1 VTEDRWSRWLLGGRD
16 AGDARQ
22 RAASL
27 EYLAP
32 LRDRVL
38 DGAEP
43 LAGADVLDVGAGDGL
58 IALGALDRVGPDG
71 TVTFCDVSPALV
83 EHCRE
88 LAGDD
93 PRARFAVA
101 AAEDLAGVPDS
112 SVDVVTTRSVLIYVT
127 DKARAFAAFHRVLR
141 PGGRV
146 SLFEPINAL
155 MQDPPG
161 RFFGY
166 AVDADLGRRVNDAFG
181 EAASDVAAM
190 MDFDDR
196 DLARL
201 AEAAGFA
208 RVHVECHLDLE
219 PDTAWQTV
227 SFEALLDGS
236 PNPNA
241 RTVRAAIDAALTPP
255 ERERFIAELARE
267 YAAGRGMRRHA
278 AAYVTAR
285 KDERG
290 RG

>member
-16 AGDARQ
+16 AGDAQQ

-32 LRDRVL
+32 IRDRVL
-38 DGAEP
+38 AGAEP
-43 LAGADVLDVGAGDGL
+43 LAGADVIDVGAGDGL
-58 IALGALDRVGPDG
+58 IALGALDHVGRDG

-83 EHCRE
+83 EHCRG

-101 AAEDLAGVPDS
+101 AAEDLGAIPDG

-127 DKARAFAAFHRVLR
+127 DKARAFAEFHRVLR

-155 MQDPPG
+155 MQDRPG
-161 RFFGY
+161 RFLGY
-166 AVDADLGRRVNDAFG
+166 EAEPDLAARVRAAFG
-181 EAASDVAAM
+181 EDETAKTAM
-190 MDFDDR
+190 MGFDDR

-201 AEAAGFA
+201 AEEAGFA
-208 RVHVECHLDLE
+208 HVHVECRIDLE
-219 PDTAWQTV
+219 PGTVDQPV
-227 SFEALLDGS
+227 SFEALIDGS

-241 RTVRAAIDAALTPP
+241 RTVREAIDAVLTPP
-255 ERERFIAELARE
+255 ERERFLAELRE
-267 YAAGRGMRRHA
+267 SYDAGRRMRRHA
-278 AAYVTAR
+278 EAYLVAR
-285 KDERG
+285 K
-290 RG
+290 

>member
-1 VTEDRWSRWLLGGRD
+1 VSEDRWSRWLLGGRD

-32 LRDRVL
+32 IRDRVL

-43 LAGADVLDVGAGDGL
+43 LTGADVLDVGAGDGL

-71 TVTFCDVSPALV
+71 SVTFCDVSPALV
-83 EHCRE
+83 EHCRG
-88 LAGDD
+88 LAGGD
-93 PRARFAVA
+93 PRTRFAVA
-101 AAEDLAGVPDS
+101 AAEDLSAIPDA

-127 DKARAFAAFHRVLR
+127 DKARALAEFHRVLR
-141 PGGRV
+141 PGGRA

-161 RFFGY
+161 RFCGY
-166 AVDADLGRRVNDAFG
+166 AVDAELAARVNDAFG
-181 EAASDVAAM
+181 ESAEQAAAM

-208 RVHVECHLDLE
+208 RVHVECHIDLE
-219 PDTAWQTV
+219 WAEPSQTV
-227 SFEALLDGS
+227 SFDALLDGS

-241 RTVRAAIDAALTPP
+241 RTVRAAIEAALSPP
-255 ERERFIAELARE
+255 ERERFLAELADS
-267 YAAGRGMRRHA
+267 YAAGPPARRHA
-278 AAYVTAR
+278 AAYVVAHR
-285 KDERG
+285 
-290 RG
+290 

>member
-1 VTEDRWSRWLLGGRD
+1 VTQEDRWSRWLLGGRD
-16 AGDARQ
+16 AGDAEQ

-32 LRDRVL
+32 IRDRVL
-38 DGAEP
+38 AGAEP

-58 IALGALDRVGPDG
+58 IALGALDQVGPDG

-83 EHCRE
+83 DHCRG

-101 AAEDLAGVPDS
+101 AAEDLSAIPDA

-127 DKARAFAAFHRVLR
+127 DKARAFAEFHRVLR

-155 MQDPPG
+155 MQDRPG
-161 RFFGY
+161 RFLDY
-166 AVDADLGRRVNDAFG
+166 EADADLAARVHAAFG
-181 EAASDVAAM
+181 EDEAAKAAM
-190 MDFDDR
+190 VGFDDR

-201 AEAAGFA
+201 AEEAGFPS
-208 RVHVECHLDLE
+208 VHVECHIDVAGGSR
-219 PDTAWQTV
+219 DQSV
-227 SFEALLDGS
+227 SFVALLDGS

-241 RTVRAAIDAALTPP
+241 RTVRAAIAEALTPP
-255 ERERFIAELARE
+255 ERERFLAELRE
-267 YAAGRGMRRHA
+267 SYDAGRRVRRHA
-278 AAYVTAR
+278 VAYLVAR
-285 KDERG
+285 K
-290 RG
+290 

>member
-1 VTEDRWSRWLLGGRD
+1 VTQADRWSRWLLAGRD
-16 AGDARQ
+16 AGDAVQ

-27 EYLAP
+27 EFLAP
-32 LRDRVL
+32 IRDRVL
-38 DGAEP
+38 AGAEP
-43 LAGADVLDVGAGDGL
+43 LARKDVLDVGAGDGL

-83 EHCRE
+83 EHCRA

-101 AAEDLAGVPDS
+101 AAEDLSAIPDA

-155 MQDPPG
+155 MRDPPG
-161 RFFGY
+161 WFCGY
-166 AVDADLGRRVNDAFG
+166 AVDAELAERVHDAFG
-181 EAASDVAAM
+181 ESEEQAAAM
-190 MDFDDR
+190 MGFDDR

-208 RVHVECHLDLE
+208 RVHVESHLEVE
-219 PDTAWQTV
+219 PGTAHQAV
-227 SFEALLDGS
+227 SLEALLDGS

-241 RTVRAAIDAALTPP
+241 RTVREAIDAALAPA
-255 ERERFIAELARE
+255 ERERFLAELARE
-267 YAAGRGMRRHA
+267 YAAGRRVRRHA
-278 AAYVTAR
+278 AAYLVAR
-285 KDERG
+285 K
-290 RG
+290 